1 MLRRKLHILHRANV
15 GSCARF
21 AMRRNRGKLVRR
33 VEQIVGTLAPKQ
45 IGSVTV
51 LHEFVS
57 WRVGVSMVQFDE
69 QARGPVGMLGVSGE
83 IDMAS
88 ADEFRDRLLD
98 CLQRS
103 ESVEVDLG
111 GVTFI
116 DSSGLAALVRLRTE
130 AEILGKDVALVS
142 VSASTAR
149 LLELTGLQT
158 LFDVELPQ
166 S

>member
-1 MLRRKLHILHRANV
+1 
-15 GSCARF
+15 
-21 AMRRNRGKLVRR
+21 
-33 VEQIVGTLAPKQ
+33 
-45 IGSVTV
+45 
-51 LHEFVS
+51 
-57 WRVGVSMVQFDE
+57 MVQFDE
-69 QARGPVGMLGVSGE
+69 QARGPVGVVGVSGE

-111 GVTFI
+111 EVTFI

-130 AEILGKDVALVS
+130 AEILGKDVVLVS

-158 LFDVELPQ
+158 LFDVELPH
-166 S
+166 

>member
-1 MLRRKLHILHRANV
+1 M
-15 GSCARF
+15 
-21 AMRRNRGKLVRR
+21 
-33 VEQIVGTLAPKQ
+33 VE
-45 IGSVTV
+45 
-51 LHEFVS
+51 
-57 WRVGVSMVQFDE
+57 FDE
-69 QARGPVGMLGVSGE
+69 QARGTVGVLGVAGE

-88 ADEFRDRLLD
+88 ADEFRDRLLE

-103 ESVEVDLG
+103 DSVEVDLG

-142 VSASTAR
+142 VSTSTAR
-149 LLELTGLQT
+149 ILELTGLQG
-158 LFDVELPQ
+158 LFDAELPR

>member
-1 MLRRKLHILHRANV
+1 
-15 GSCARF
+15 
-21 AMRRNRGKLVRR
+21 
-33 VEQIVGTLAPKQ
+33 
-45 IGSVTV
+45 
-51 LHEFVS
+51 
-57 WRVGVSMVQFDE
+57 MVQFDE
-69 QARGPVGMLGVSGE
+69 QARGTVGVLGVSGE

-88 ADEFRDRLLD
+88 ADEFRDRLLE

-103 ESVEVDLG
+103 ESLEVDLG

-142 VSASTAR
+142 VSSATAR

-158 LFDVELPQ
+158 LFDVELPR

>member
-1 MLRRKLHILHRANV
+1 
-15 GSCARF
+15 
-21 AMRRNRGKLVRR
+21 
-33 VEQIVGTLAPKQ
+33 
-45 IGSVTV
+45 
-51 LHEFVS
+51 
-57 WRVGVSMVQFDE
+57 MVQFDE
-69 QARGPVGMLGVSGE
+69 QARGPVGVLGVSGE

-88 ADEFRDRLLD
+88 ADEFRDRLLE

-142 VSASTAR
+142 VSAATAR
-149 LLELTGLQT
+149 LLELTGLQA